1 MHPRTD
7 SICKHRPEQAG
18 NFTDT
23 LLRMRIDAASQAAA
37 RAFSATKADSP
48 GRLNYQVRL
57 LKRAHESHKE
67 QAANLNK
74 LLESKGQVIDIRA

>member
-1 MHPRTD
+1 MHPRTY

-23 LLRMRIDAASQAAA
+23 LIRMRIDAASQAAA
-37 RAFSATKADSP
+37 RALSAAKADSP
-48 GRLNYQVRL
+48 ERLNYKARV
-57 LKRAHESHKE
+57 LKRALDSHKE
-67 QAANLNK
+67 QATELNK